1 MVQQLSLVALFPHS
15 KYVQTMS
22 TLRALTGIEK
32 PQDISTYT
40 LLTKPY
46 SEFKPKVEPGKVNQI
61 EQYFM
66 KCITTWDD
74 STSEKLDIS
83 VPIIISSNDELNL
96 WVDTLFGESNGKTR
110 RNWTLQI
117 SDIPTAGKNQTVSA
131 QTVYES
137 TLVHYHTTNTKK
149 ASLANG
155 EQNKVEPVDTEMKDA
170 DADADIKEVR
180 EVKVENQE
188 DSSLNTNTTTD
199 SFLLFLHDLGYE
211 VKNQYWIKGVR
222 YFHGDIFIETF
233 KVFVRDDDF
242 QSKDNQ
248 IKLKLLDSTNTFQ
261 VKVYINVPK
270 ATDVELINQGTKD
283 LQKFQDFIKN
293 LISLEIPDRMY
304 MDSRVLKS

>member
-15 KYVQTMS
+15 KYVQTIS
-22 TLRALTGIEK
+22 TLRALTGIEN

-46 SEFKPKVEPGKVNQI
+46 PEFKPKVEPGKVNQI

-74 STSEKLDIS
+74 STSEALDIS
-83 VPIIISSNDELNL
+83 KPITKSADEELKL
-96 WVDTLFGESNGKTR
+96 WADTLFGNLNGSKR
-110 RNWTLQI
+110 RTWTLQI
-117 SDIPTAGKNQTVSA
+117 SDIPTAGKNQTCSA

-137 TLVHYHTTNTKK
+137 TLVHYHTTGTTAKE
-149 ASLANG
+149 
-155 EQNKVEPVDTEMKDA
+155 EQKEPEDVEMK
-170 DADADIKEVR
+170 EPNVET
-180 EVKVENQE
+180 EVKADPEQSK
-188 DSSLNTNTTTD
+188 SSTD
-199 SFLLFLHDLGYE
+199 SFLLFIHDLGYE

-222 YFHGDIFIETF
+222 YFHGDIFIDTF

-242 QSKDNQ
+242 LSKDNK
-248 IKLKLLDSTNTFQ
+248 INLKLLDSTNTFQ

-270 ATDVELINQGTKD
+270 ATNVELINQGTKD

-293 LISLEIPDRMY
+293 LIGLEIPDRMY
-304 MDSRVLKS
+304 MDSRVLKV